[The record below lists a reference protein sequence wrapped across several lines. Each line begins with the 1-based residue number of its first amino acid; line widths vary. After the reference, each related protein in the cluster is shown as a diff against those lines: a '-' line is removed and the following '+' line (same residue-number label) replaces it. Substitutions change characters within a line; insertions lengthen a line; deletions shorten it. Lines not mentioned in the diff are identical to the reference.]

1 SKKRFINCLK
11 NNSSILKLE
20 TIDLDINKLSELLGN
35 FSLEENSVDNV
46 KQSNKMNV
54 ESFAKLLPS
63 FEGNPNHLEHF
74 IQSIDEFYISF
85 FNTNEIQKKY
95 VFACIKSKLLGEAH
109 NLLYCRSDI
118 TTWENLKIALRH
130 KFGDPISYLVL
141 LHELNYF
148 NKLKNESLMD
158 FINRLKQFMQRIFAK
173 IQAEEANPSV
183 REAFN
188 LQTEK
193 TAIITLI
200 SNSPDVLKSYL
211 LTIEPSS
218 LDDAIACT
226 SNYNLVDSQISL
238 RNQLNASRQIPNR
251 NPFNRNTNQ
260 NTNNTQIYKMQIP
273 QNSNYFP
280 SQPINIQPRQNQH
293 RFPSN
298 IPAFNQSKQ
307 NVFAPQRNQN
317 FPKPVPMSITNAPL
331 PDNKIGSTGTVS
343 MRTYRP
349 NKPQSRE
356 YNHFSNIQPTQK
368 YTVQELTNLECE
380 NPSYN
385 EGENEEYD
393 YSSDPNFLTF
403 SEYENPNS
411 DEQASENFTNQAS
424 YPDWT

>member
-1 SKKRFINCLK
+1 MK
-11 NNSSILKLE
+11 
-20 TIDLDINKLSELLGN
+20 
-35 FSLEENSVDNV
+35 
-46 KQSNKMNV
+46 V
-54 ESFAKLLPS
+54 ESFDKLLPT
-63 FEGNPNHLEHF
+63 FDGNPNRLEHF

-85 FNTNEIQKKY
+85 FNTNEILKKY
-95 VFACIKSKLLGEAH
+95 VFARIKSKLLGEAH

-188 LQTEK
+188 LQTKK

-200 SNSPDVLKSYL
+200 N
-211 LTIEPSS
+211 
-218 LDDAIACT
+218 
-226 SNYNLVDSQISL
+226 SQISL
-238 RNQLNASRQIPNR
+238 RIQLNASRQIPNR
-251 NPFNRNTNQ
+251 NPSNRNKNQ

-273 QNSNYFP
+273 QNSNCFP
-280 SQPINIQPRQNQH
+280 SQPINIQPRQIQL

-298 IPAFNQSKQ
+298 IPAFKQSKQ

-317 FPKPVPMSITNAPL
+317 FPKPVPMCKTNAPL
-331 PDNKIGSTGTVS
+331 SDNKIGSTGTVS

-385 EGENEEYD
+385 EEENEEYD

-411 DEQASENFTNQAS
+411 DEQTSETFTNQAS